1 MILLVTMRIE
11 KGNHKMA
18 EDKKYLIYLDTGG
31 TFSDCVIIKEDGS
44 FVSGKAST
52 TPDNLATCFFNCIE
66 NAAQQ
71 LGKGLID
78 VLKNCKLLGFGTT
91 AGTNALLTL
100 QGPKLGLI
108 TTAGFEDTTI
118 MMRGVGRWAGI
129 HPSISMHVPDTDK
142 PQPLVPRSLIKGVT
156 ERIDNI
162 GEVVIPLNEHD
173 VVNAVKE
180 LIKEEV
186 EGIAVCLLCSYV
198 NSAHEKRIGEII
210 EQIAPDMQVSLSYVV
225 SPLIREY
232 SRSNSTIADLFVGKA
247 VRRLFKNIKHKLD
260 DYGYDRP
267 LLVMQAA
274 GGLSRSEVVRPITT
288 LHSGPVGGL
297 TGVES
302 FMKLYGYKNGV
313 GSDVGGTSFDVSIVP
328 EDGAKFLREPVVG
341 RYNLQNPMREIL
353 TFGAGGGTIAYI
365 DKLSGTLRVGPK
377 SAGST
382 PGPVCYDK
390 GGTQPTV
397 TDADV
402 IMGRIDPDY
411 FLGGTIKLNKEKA
424 VRAMKEIIA
433 DPLGMTVLD
442 AAEAICLVVDSYMK
456 DVLNTAFTTRGLDPR
471 EFILFA
477 FGGAG
482 PVHCAGYSKDLGFQ
496 KVISMPYSAT
506 FSAFGASTANV
517 LHRYES
523 SPFAVMT
530 NIEFD
535 KSTRR
540 FRIAGLERLPREDI
554 ERFNRMYK
562 DLERRCFEDMEA
574 EGFAKKAVKLVY
586 PVRIRYGGQLDE
598 VEFMSPVNQ
607 INTTDDLKA
616 ILTAFESEYVRLFS
630 EGALY
635 PEGGVEIMGI
645 ALQGSAVVTTPVIPE
660 KHFVSDDPGPAIKS
674 ERDVYFNGKNI
685 SARVFDMNKVQVG
698 NIIFGP
704 AIIEGVDTNLVVPP
718 DRKVTIDQYMNMV
731 MGDI

>member
-1 MILLVTMRIE
+1 
-11 KGNHKMA
+11 MA
-18 EDKKYLIYLDTGG
+18 KAENYLIYLDTGG
-31 TFSDCVIIKEDGS
+31 TFSDCVIIKGDGS
-44 FVSGKAST
+44 FVTGKAST
-52 TPDNLATCFFNCIE
+52 TPDDLATCFFNGIE
-66 NAAQQ
+66 NAA
-71 LGKGLID
+71 LAMGKGLKE
-78 VLKNCKLLGFGTT
+78 VLEHCELLGFGTT

-129 HPSISMHVPDTDK
+129 HPLVSMHVPDTDK
-142 PQPLVPRSLIKGVT
+142 PQPLVPRPLVKGVT
-156 ERIDNI
+156 ERVDIV
-162 GEVVIPLNEHD
+162 GKVVIPLNERD
-173 VVNAVKE
+173 VRNAVKE
-180 LIKEEV
+180 LLAEEV

-210 EQIAPDMQVSLSYVV
+210 EEMAPDMQVSLSYIV

-232 SRSNSTIADLFVGKA
+232 TRSNSSVADLFVGKA
-247 VRRLFKNIKHKLD
+247 VRKLFKDIKQRLQG
-260 DYGYDRP
+260 YGYNRP

-302 FMKLYGYKNGV
+302 FMKLYGFKNGV

-328 EDGAKFLREPVVG
+328 EEGARFLREPVVG
-341 RYNLQNPMREIL
+341 RYHLQNPMREIL

-365 DKLSGTLRVGPK
+365 DKLSGNLRVGPK

-382 PGPVCYDK
+382 PGPVCYDR
-390 GGTQPTV
+390 GGSQPTV

-402 IMGRIDPDY
+402 IMGRIDPNY

-424 VRAMKEIIA
+424 IRAMKEVIA
-433 DPLGMTVLD
+433 DPLGMSVLD
-442 AAEAICLVVDSYMK
+442 AAEAVCLVVDSFMK

-471 EFILFA
+471 EFALFA

-482 PVHCAGYSKDLGFQ
+482 PVHSAGYSKGLGFQ
-496 KVISMPYSAT
+496 KVIAMPYSGT

-535 KSTRR
+535 KTTRR
-540 FRIAGLERLPREDI
+540 FIIDSLEGLPREDI
-554 ERFNRMYK
+554 GRFNRMYK
-562 DLERRCFEDMEA
+562 DLENRCFEDMAA
-574 EGFAKKAVKLVY
+574 EGFNKEDVQLVY
-586 PVRIRYGGQLDE
+586 PARMRYGGQLDE
-598 VEFMSPVNQ
+598 VEFTSPVNQ
-607 INTTDDLKA
+607 INNVNDLKA
-616 ILTAFESEYVRLFS
+616 IIAAFEAEYVRLFS

-645 ALQGSAVVTTPVIPE
+645 ALQGSAVVTTPIIPE
-660 KHFVSDDPGPAIKS
+660 KTFVSDDPGPARKG
-674 ERDVYFNGKNI
+674 ERDVYFDGKNV
-685 SARVFDMNKVQVG
+685 STRVFDMQKVQVG
-698 NIIFGP
+698 NIIPGP
-704 AIIEGVDTNLVVPP
+704 AIIEGVDTNLVIPP
-718 DRKVTIDQYMNMV
+718 DRKVTIDQYLHMV
-731 MGDI
+731 MEDI

>member
-1 MILLVTMRIE
+1 
-11 KGNHKMA
+11 MA
-18 EDKKYLIYLDTGG
+18 KDEKYLIYLDTGG
-31 TFSDCVIIKEDGS
+31 TFSDCVIIKGDGS
-44 FVSGKAST
+44 FVTGKAST
-52 TPDNLATCFFNCIE
+52 TPDDLATCFFNGIE
-66 NAAQQ
+66 NAAAAM
-71 LGKGLID
+71 GKGLRE
-78 VLKNCKLLGFGTT
+78 VLEHCELLGFGTT

-129 HPSISMHVPDTDK
+129 HPLISMHVPETDK
-142 PQPLVPRSLIKGVT
+142 PQPLVPRTLVKGVT
-156 ERIDNI
+156 ERVDIV
-162 GEVVIPLNEHD
+162 GKVVIPLNEQE
-173 VVNAVKE
+173 VRQAAKE
-180 LIKEEV
+180 LIDAGV

-198 NSAHEKRIGEII
+198 NNAHEKRIGAII
-210 EQIAPDMQVSLSYVV
+210 EEIAPDMQVSLSHIV

-232 SRSNSTIADLFVGKA
+232 TRSNSSVADLFVGKA
-247 VRRLFKNIKHKLD
+247 VRKLFKDIKQRLSG
-260 DYGYDRP
+260 YGYNRP

-274 GGLSRSEVVRPITT
+274 GGLSRSEVVKPITT

-297 TGVES
+297 AGVES
-302 FMKLYGYKNGV
+302 FMKLYGAKNGA

-328 EDGAKFLREPVVG
+328 EEGAKFLREPVVG
-341 RYNLQNPMREIL
+341 RYHLQNPMREIM

-365 DKLSGTLRVGPK
+365 DKLSGNLRVGPK

-382 PGPVCYDK
+382 PGPVCYDR

-402 IMGRIDPDY
+402 IMGRIDPNY

-424 VRAMKEIIA
+424 IRAMKEVIA
-433 DPLGMTVLD
+433 DPLGMSVLD
-442 AAEAICLVVDSYMK
+442 AAEAVCLVVDSFMK

-471 EFILFA
+471 EFTLFA

-482 PVHCAGYSKDLGFQ
+482 PVHSAGYSKGLGFQ
-496 KVISMPYSAT
+496 KVIAMPYSGT

-535 KSTRR
+535 KTTRR
-540 FRIAGLERLPREDI
+540 FVIDSLAGLPEEDI
-554 ERFNRMYK
+554 ERFNRMYR

-574 EGFAKKAVKLVY
+574 EGFAKEEVKVVY
-586 PVRIRYGGQLDE
+586 PVRMRYGGQLDE
-598 VEFMSPVNQ
+598 VEFTSPVNQ
-607 INTTDDLKA
+607 INSIDDFKA
-616 ILTAFESEYVRLFS
+616 MLLAFEAEYVRLFS

-645 ALQGSAVVTTPVIPE
+645 ALQGSVVVTTPIIPVKAYVGE
-660 KHFVSDDPGPAIKS
+660 DPTPALKG
-674 ERDVYFNGKNI
+674 ERDVYFGGQNI
-685 SARVFDMNKVQVG
+685 STRVFDMKKVQVG
-698 NIIFGP
+698 NIIPGP
-704 AIIEGVDTNLVVPP
+704 AIIEGIDTNLVIPP
-718 DRKVTIDQYMNMV
+718 DRKVTIDQYLHLV
-731 MGDI
+731 MEDI

>member
-1 MILLVTMRIE
+1 MTE
-11 KGNHKMA
+11 A
-18 EDKKYLIYLDTGG
+18 EKYLIYLDTGG
-31 TFSDCVIIKEDGS
+31 TFSDCVIIKADGS
-44 FVSGKAST
+44 FVTGKAST
-52 TPDNLATCFFNCIE
+52 TPDDLATCFFNGIE
-66 NAAQQ
+66 NAALR
-71 LGKGLID
+71 LGKGLGEG
-78 VLKNCKLLGFGTT
+78 LKNCDLLGFGTT

-129 HPSISMHVPDTDK
+129 HPLVSMHVPDTDK

-156 ERIDNI
+156 ERVDTV

-173 VVNAVKE
+173 VRSAVKE
-180 LIKEEV
+180 LIEEGV

-210 EQIAPDMQVSLSYVV
+210 EEIAPDMPVSLSHVV

-232 SRSNSTIADLFVGKA
+232 TRANSSIADLFVGQA
-247 VRRLFKNIKHKLD
+247 VRRLFKNIKRKLG
-260 DYGYDRP
+260 DYGYNRP

-297 TGVES
+297 TGAEF
-302 FMKLYGYKNGV
+302 FMKLYGFKNGV

-328 EDGAKFLREPVVG
+328 EEGARFLREPVVG
-341 RYNLQNPMREIL
+341 RYHLQNPMREIL

-365 DKLSGTLRVGPK
+365 DKLSGNLRVGPK

-382 PGPVCYDK
+382 PGPVCYDR

-411 FLGGTIKLNKEKA
+411 FLGGAIKLNKEKA
-424 VRAMKEIIA
+424 VRSMKEMIA

-442 AAEAICLVVDSYMK
+442 AAEAICVVIDSFMK

-471 EFILFA
+471 EFALFA

-482 PVHCAGYSKDLGFQ
+482 PVHSAGYSKGLGFQ
-496 KVISMPYSAT
+496 KVIAMPYSAT
-506 FSAFGASTANV
+506 FSAFGASTADV

-523 SPFAVMT
+523 SPFTVMT

-535 KSTRR
+535 KATRR
-540 FRIAGLERLPREDI
+540 FRVDGLEGLPREDI

-574 EGFAKKAVKLVY
+574 EGFDKKDVKLVY
-586 PVRIRYGGQLDE
+586 PVRMRYGGQLDE
-598 VEFMSPVNQ
+598 VEFMSSVNQ
-607 INTTDDLKA
+607 INTIDDLKV
-616 ILTAFESEYVRLFS
+616 ILRAFETEYVRLFS

-645 ALQGSAVVTTPVIPE
+645 ALQGSAAVTTPIIPE
-660 KHFVSDDPGPAIKS
+660 KPFVSNDPGPAMKG
-674 ERDVYFNGKNI
+674 ERDVYFEGKNV
-685 SARVFDMNKVQVG
+685 SARVFDMKKVQVG
-698 NIIFGP
+698 NIIPGP
-704 AIIEGVDTNLVVPP
+704 AIIEGVDTNLVIPP
-718 DRKVTIDQYMNMV
+718 DRKVTIDQYLNMV
-731 MGDI
+731 MEDI